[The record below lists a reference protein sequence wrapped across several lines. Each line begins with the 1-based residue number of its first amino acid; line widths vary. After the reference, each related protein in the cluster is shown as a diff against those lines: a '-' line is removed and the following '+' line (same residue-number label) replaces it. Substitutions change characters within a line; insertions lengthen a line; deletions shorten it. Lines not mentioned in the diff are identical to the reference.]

1 MSTSFVEYR
10 GRGFWSLDDYLEHV
24 LALLADRIGES
35 PNEKWLADL
44 RDHWR
49 TQSSGD
55 FRGWIHPKL
64 DEFVTSDDRRA
75 AVLTFL
81 DGTALQPDLPRE
93 ARETAKLFEALLRD
107 QITTDASAH
116 FMTVL
121 YCFIKRR
128 TRDLSPRGVLV
139 DEGFQDSGDLL
150 LLTT

>member
-64 DEFVTSDDRRA
+64 DEFLASDDRRD
-75 AVLTFL
+75 AVLGLL
-81 DGTALQPDLPRE
+81 DDITSQPDLSRE
-93 ARETAKLFEALLRD
+93 ARETAKLLDSLLRG
-107 QITTDASAH
+107 QMTTDAS
-116 FMTVL
+116 
-121 YCFIKRR
+121 
-128 TRDLSPRGVLV
+128 SPLDYMV
-139 DEGFQDSGDLL
+139 DGTHPYKWSKNDQVIEPQKTPHAF
-150 LLTT
+150 

>member
-1 MSTSFVEYR
+1 MSTSFVEYQ

-35 PNEKWLADL
+35 ANEKWLADL

-64 DEFVTSDDRRA
+64 DEFVTSDDRRD

-81 DGTALQPDLPRE
+81 DGTTLQPDLPRE
-93 ARETAKLFEALLRD
+93 ARETAKLFEALLRG
-107 QITTDASAH
+107 QITTDAS
-116 FMTVL
+116 
-121 YCFIKRR
+121 
-128 TRDLSPRGVLV
+128 SPLDYMV
-139 DEGFQDSGDLL
+139 SGAQPYKWSENHSKPKG
-150 LLTT
+150 LTD

>member
-1 MSTSFVEYR
+1 LAEKYIWGKCTLTSVGEKHD
-10 GRGFWSLDDYLEHV
+10 GSNNDD
-24 LALLADRIGES
+24 
-35 PNEKWLADL
+35 
-44 RDHWR
+44 
-49 TQSSGD
+49 
-55 FRGWIHPKL
+55 PKL

-150 LLTT
+150 LLTTRES